1 MASFGEQFKTNGVR
15 RAEEKGVVGSIEADV
30 FLRKQMFNKFFE
42 PGNSKNNSLILPNF
56 RI

>member
-30 FLRKQMFNKFFE
+30 FLRKQMFNKIF
-42 PGNSKNNSLILPNF
+42 
-56 RI
+56 